1 MPITETNEKRFEAD
15 IESFFLS
22 AAGGYTEGTAAYD
35 AALGL
40 FPASLVA
47 FVQRTQPKEWAKFE
61 MRNAVNPA
69 HKFCQAFANACEMQG
84 LLQVL
89 RKGFKHRGLSFQVCY
104 FKPES
109 ALNRLSTELYEANET
124 ACYRQWYFSA
134 DSHKSVDMVLV
145 LNGIP
150 LFAFELKNQYTG
162 QTVDDACK
170 QWMYD
175 RSPNEPCFRFNRRVL
190 GFFCVD
196 HLEARMTTRLAGK
209 YTRFL
214 PFNQGSAGAGQD
226 GGAGNPPNAA
236 GYPTAYLWEYVFC
249 KESMMDIVQK
259 FLNVEK
265 GKKESEDVLVFP
277 RFHQLDVVRKL
288 LTHVQ
293 ENGAGHNYLIQH
305 SAGSGKSNSIAWTA
319 YRLASL
325 HNAENEPVFGSVVLV
340 TDRTVLDRQ
349 LQNTIDGFDHTVGS
363 VVTIG
368 DNKKSTDLRDALN
381 DGKRIIVTTL
391 QKFPV
396 IFTEVDQK
404 HRNYA
409 VIVDEAHSSQTGS
422 SAMKLK
428 SALVDMDAALVEYAR
443 MEGVEAETLDSENVL
458 MREMIRQGKHNNL
471 SFFAFT
477 ATPKDKTL
485 ELFGEEQPDNSFRPF
500 HVYSMRQ
507 AIEEGF
513 IHDVL
518 QHYMTYKCCYRI
530 AKQKPDSKE
539 YPSSEAT
546 KLIRRFATLHP
557 HNIAEKSRII
567 VETYNATTRAK
578 IGGRGK
584 MMVVTSSRAA
594 AVLYFREMKR
604 YIAEQGYADTAVMV
618 AFSGSVVDGNEEV
631 TEAKLNGF
639 PDTQTKQE
647 FHERGKILVVAEK
660 YQTGFDEKLLHTM
673 IVDKKLRSLKAVQTL
688 SRVNRTTEGKVDTFI
703 LDFVNEKEEIQE
715 AFQPYYQETLLDEE
729 LNIELIYAK
738 QAEIATYSIY
748 SSNDIEAFIR
758 EYTRKG
764 AQDNQALGRMT
775 SVLQP
780 VVQRYN
786 QKPQNERY
794 LLRRLVRALVRWYGY
809 AAQVTCL
816 FDEDLHKE
824 YVFCSYLS
832 KLMGGDK
839 VPPIDLDGLLK
850 LEYYKLSKTFEGDIE
865 LMQEKGRFEHER
877 GGSGTNGTNKKDL
890 LDVIIERINERY
902 KGDFTPQDRVIL
914 QDLHD
919 KLLKDKSLAEAARTQ
934 GNPKVFEEGI
944 FPQAFHNAA
953 MESYTQSTSA
963 YTGMFQDSVKYNAIM
978 SALAE
983 IMYAEFR
990 KASIYSAPDTPA
1002 YPAESSLESSTPEA
1016 AE

>member
-1 MPITETNEKRFEAD
+1 MAITETDEKRFEAD

-22 AAGGYTEGTAAYD
+22 AAGGYTKGAADYD

-40 FPASLVA
+40 YPDSLVS

-69 HKFCQAFANACEMQG
+69 HKFCQAFATACDMQG
-84 LLQVL
+84 LLNVL
-89 RKGFKHRGLSFQVCY
+89 RKGFKHRGLYFRVCY

-109 ALNRLSTELYEANET
+109 ALNRLSAELYAANET
-124 ACYRQWYFSA
+124 ACYRQWYYAA
-134 DSHKSVDMVLV
+134 DSNKSVDMVLV

-150 LFAFELKNQYTG
+150 IFAFELKNPYTG
-162 QTVDDACK
+162 QNVSDACR

-190 GFFCVD
+190 GFFAVD
-196 HLEARMTTRLAGK
+196 PMAVCMTTRLAGK
-209 YTRFL
+209 HTRFL

-226 GGAGNPPNAA
+226 GGAGNPENPQ
-236 GYPTAYLWEYVFC
+236 GYPTAYLWEKVVS
-249 KESMMDIVQK
+249 KDSMLDIVRK

-265 GKKESEDVLVFP
+265 GAKESEDVLIFP

-288 LTHVQ
+288 MEHVSSH
-293 ENGAGHNYLIQH
+293 GAGHHYLIQH
-305 SAGSGKSNSIAWTA
+305 SAGSGKSNSIAWVA

-325 HNAENEPVFGSVVLV
+325 HNEANEPVFGSVVVV

-349 LQNTIDGFDHTVGS
+349 LQSTIDGFDHTLGS

-368 DNKKSTDLRDALN
+368 DNKKSADLRDALN

-396 IFTEVDQK
+396 IFTEVEQK

-409 VIVDEAHSSQTGS
+409 VIVDEAHSSQTGA

-428 SALVDMDAALVEYAR
+428 SALVDMDAALAEYAR
-443 MEGVEAETLDSENVL
+443 MEGLEAEELDPENRLV
-458 MREMIRQGKHNNL
+458 REMAQQGRHKNL

-477 ATPKDKTL
+477 ATPKGKTL
-485 ELFGEEQPDNSFRPF
+485 ELFGEEREDNSFHPF
-500 HVYSMRQ
+500 HIYSMRQ

-530 AKQKPDSKE
+530 VKQKPENDD
-539 YPSSEAT
+539 YPSSEAA
-546 KLIRRFATLHP
+546 KLIRRYAELHP

-567 VETYNATTRAK
+567 VETFNATTRAK

-584 MMVVTSSRAA
+584 MMVVTSSRVA
-594 AVLYFREMKR
+594 AVLYFRELKR
-604 YIAEQGYADTAVMV
+604 YIAERGYTDTDVMV
-618 AFSGSVVDGNEEV
+618 AFSGTVELPDGEEV
-631 TEAKLNGF
+631 TESKLNGF
-639 PDTQTKQE
+639 SDTQTKQE
-647 FHERGKILVVAEK
+647 FHDHGKILVVAEK

-688 SRVNRTTEGKVDTFI
+688 SRVNRTTAGKEDTFI
-703 LDFVNEKEEIQE
+703 LDFVNTKEDIQE
-715 AFQPYYQETLLDEE
+715 AFQPYYQETLLTEE
-729 LNIELIYAK
+729 LNIELIYQK
-738 QAEIATYSIY
+738 QAEIATYAIY

-758 EYTRKG
+758 EYTRNG
-764 AQDNQALGRMT
+764 PQDNAAWGRMH
-775 SVLQP
+775 SVLLP

-786 QKPQNERY
+786 QKTQNERY
-794 LLRRLVRALVRWYGY
+794 LLRRLVRSLVRWYGY
-809 AAQVTCL
+809 AAQVTRL
-816 FDEDLHKE
+816 FDEELHKE
-824 YVFCSYLS
+824 YLFCSYLS
-832 KLMGGDK
+832 KMMVGEKPD
-839 VPPIDLDGLLK
+839 PIDLDGMLR
-850 LEYYKLSKTFEGDIE
+850 LEYYKLSKSFEGDVKLLQQKGNIE
-865 LMQEKGRFEHER
+865 PEGEGK
-877 GGSGTNGTNKKDL
+877 GTNGQNKKDP

-914 QDLHD
+914 EDLRN
-919 KLLKDKSLAEAARTQ
+919 KLLNNKPLAEAARTQ

-944 FPQAFHNAA
+944 FPQAFQEAA
-953 MESYTQSTSA
+953 MESYTQSSAA
-963 YTGMFQDSVKYNAIM
+963 YTGLFQDVVKYRAIM
-978 SALAE
+978 TALAE

-990 KASIYSAPDTPA
+990 KSPHPTTYPDIDDLEASVPQ
-1002 YPAESSLESSTPEA
+1002 A